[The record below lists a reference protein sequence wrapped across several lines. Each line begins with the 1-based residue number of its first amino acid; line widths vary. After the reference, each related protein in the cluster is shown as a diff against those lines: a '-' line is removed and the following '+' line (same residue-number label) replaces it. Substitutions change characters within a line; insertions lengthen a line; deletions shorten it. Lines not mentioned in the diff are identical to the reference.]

1 MLTIFSDGG
10 SRGNPGNASCAYV
23 VYENDELILKDS
35 KYLGITTN
43 NVAEYNGVLFALMSV
58 VDRFGKG
65 VELKFNMDSELV
77 VKQLNGLYKIK
88 DKNLIELAMKVK
100 KIINDSELRV
110 HFVHILRA
118 KNKMADALVNENL
131 DENSRR

>member
-23 VYENDELILKDS
+23 IYENDELIAKDS
-35 KYLGITTN
+35 KYLGTTTN
-43 NVAEYNGVLFALMSV
+43 NVAEYNGVLFALKSAV
-58 VDRFGKG
+58 NRFGKG
-65 VELKFNMDSELV
+65 MTIKFNMDSELV
-77 VKQLNGLYKIK
+77 VKQLTGIYRIK
-88 DKNLIELAMKVK
+88 DKDLIEIAIKVK
-100 KIINDSELRV
+100 KIIKDNELKV
-110 HFVHILRA
+110 NFVHVLRD